1 MSHDG
6 TEQVVREHFE
16 ISTRFRYIIE
26 QRIVRLEFD
35 AARDELN
42 ASHLQN
48 IDHIRRQMRLVS
60 AQLEEANRMKR
71 FLENSRTRLPAP
83 QGRSRS

>member
-16 ISTRFRYIIE
+16 ISIRFRKIIE
-26 QRIVRLEFD
+26 QRIVRLEVD
-35 AARDELN
+35 AARDELD
-42 ASHLQN
+42 ASQLQN
-48 IDHIRRQMRLVS
+48 IDHIRRQMRLVA

-71 FLENSRTRLPAP
+71 FLENSRPRKPAP
-83 QGRSRS
+83 RD

>member
-6 TEQVVREHFE
+6 TEQGVREHFE
-16 ISTRFRYIIE
+16 ISTRFRNIME
-26 QRIVRLEFD
+26 QRIVRLELD
-35 AARDELN
+35 AARDELD

-48 IDHIRRQMRLVS
+48 IDHIRRQMRLVA

-71 FLENSRTRLPAP
+71 FLENSRLRMPAP
-83 QGRSRS
+83 QG